1 MKKTV
6 LRAITILLFLA
17 ALPVAA
23 QSPISWKFSLEDAG
37 SGEVALIAKATV
49 EQGWYMY
56 DTQIPEGGPTPTQI
70 EFDRVEGAEAVGK
83 FQARGVKPS
92 VKYDDIFEMEIGS
105 FTGTVEFVQ
114 RLKVKDKKQFI
125 AEGSVRSQA
134 CNEQTC
140 TPPLPVDFS
149 FSEAQLPATLT
160 IAPAAAQT
168 PVATAEDSESVTTPS
183 GLASSAVVS
192 GEAVPS
198 VAATRILSPAEAER
212 EALQSASETTPEG
225 AAASLS
231 LGSIDREALWTPVIE
246 ELNTLGNEDP
256 TKGSLWSIL
265 LKGFLWGFAALLTP
279 CVWPMIPIT
288 VSFFLNRNKKSQE
301 KAIKDAAIYG
311 ASIVIIY
318 VTLGLIVTAIFGASA
333 LNTMAT
339 SATFNLIFF
348 ALLLIFAIS
357 FMGAFDLVLPASWT
371 NKMDSKV
378 DSTSG
383 FISLFFMAFTLALV
397 SFSCTGPIIGWLLV
411 DAATHGNFLAPAIGM
426 FGFAVA
432 LAIPFTLFAIFP
444 SWLKSLPKSGSWLN
458 SVKVVLG
465 FIVLAVSF
473 KFLSVADLAAGWGL
487 LNRDLFL
494 SIWIVLFAM
503 LGFYLL
509 GKIKFK
515 GDSDLAHVSV
525 TRAYLA
531 IASFTFAIYMVPG
544 LWGAP
549 LKPLSSIVPPLSTQD
564 FKLGDKP
571 MSLVFDDYETG
582 MAYAV
587 QADKPVLLQF
597 GGHGCVNCH
606 KMDATVLADDKVREL
621 IEEEFVFITLMV
633 DERTRLPEVMEVEE
647 NGKTTKLRTVGD
659 KWSYLQRHKF
669 GVQSQPFYVVLD
681 QQGKPLSP
689 SHVFDESVDN
699 YVMFLQTGL
708 RNFKQSGKE

>member
-231 LGSIDREALWTPVIE
+231 LGSIDLEALWTPVIE

-288 VSFFLNRNKKSQE
+288 VSFFLNRNQKNRK

-525 TRAYLA
+525 TRAFLA

-708 RNFKQSGKE
+708 RNFKQ

>member
-37 SGEVALIAKATV
+37 NGEVALIAKATV

-525 TRAYLA
+525 TRAFLA

>member
-37 SGEVALIAKATV
+37 NGEVALIAKATV

-160 IAPAAAQT
+160 IAPAAAQI

-225 AAASLS
+225 AAANLT

-288 VSFFLNRNKKSQE
+288 VSFFLNRNQKNRK

-525 TRAYLA
+525 TRAFLA